1 MKSDRT
7 DVLVVGAGPTGLTM
21 ANELA
26 RRGIQAR
33 VVDAAAAPNTETRA
47 LGMQARSLELFERQ
61 GITDE
66 LLTRGLKARV
76 FNVFSENR
84 QILRADFAGLTS
96 PYPFLLMIP
105 QNEVQEVLTAK
116 LGVLGAHVERRVE
129 VLDLTQHAD
138 HVDVELRHADG
149 GTETASASWVV
160 GADGAHSTVR
170 RQLGL
175 RFLGTAFEENFAVAD
190 LRIDWGLPGDEFFAF
205 LNRGRFV
212 AYFPMLHGWHR
223 IAVAQPERPT
233 PSGDVTLA
241 ELQRAVDVCAPPG
254 AKIAEIRQAGRFRIN
269 QRRVE
274 SNSAGRVFLAGD
286 AAHIHSVV
294 GAQGMNTGIQDAFNL
309 GWKLAAVV
317 RGEADPTLL
326 KSYAVERAP
335 VARRLV
341 RGTRRVTR
349 MTLLRNPVS
358 TAMRRNIAP
367 RVLGRPTVQRT
378 LIRAISQID
387 VSYHDGSGSAPPG
400 RTAVG
405 DRAPDVVYT
414 GSDGRAARLFDLL
427 DRGRHTLL
435 VLGGATPP
443 LALDAQVS
451 VAQIADPAVADTY
464 GLPDGGVVLIRPD
477 GYIAYVSNAK
487 NPQSLSVD
495 VQRALSEPLLERR

>member
-1 MKSDRT
+1 MNSDRT

-21 ANELA
+21 ATELA
-26 RRGIQAR
+26 RRGIR
-33 VVDAAAAPNTETRA
+33 TRIVDATAAPNTETRA

-61 GITDE
+61 GITDA
-66 LLTRGLKARV
+66 LLARGLQARV

-84 QILRADFAGLTS
+84 QILRADFATLAS

-105 QNEVQEVLTAK
+105 QNEVQEVLTENLAA
-116 LGVLGAHVERRVE
+116 LGTHIERRVE
-129 VLDLTQHAD
+129 LLGLTQRAD

-149 GTETASASWVV
+149 TSETAGANWVV

-170 RQLGL
+170 RLLGL

-190 LRIDWGLPGDEFFAF
+190 LRIDWQLPGEQFFAF

-274 SNSAGRVFLAGD
+274 TNSAGRVFLAGD

-294 GAQGMNTGIQDAFNL
+294 GAQGMNAGIQDAFNL

-317 RGEADPTLL
+317 RGEADAGLL
-326 KSYAVERAP
+326 GSYAAERAP

-341 RGTRRVTR
+341 KGTRRVTR
-349 MTLLRNPVS
+349 MTLLRNPIS
-358 TAMRRNIAP
+358 TAMRRNVAP
-367 RVLGRPTVQRT
+367 HILGRPAVRHR

-387 VSYHDGSGSAPPG
+387 VSYHDGSGSGPDG

-405 DRAPDVVYT
+405 DRAPDVELIAA
-414 GSDGRAARLFDLL
+414 DGQPARLFDLL
-427 DRGRHTLL
+427 DRERHTLL
-435 VLGGATPP
+435 TLGGAEPP
-443 LALDAQVS
+443 AELTGVSLVQVS
-451 VAQIADPAVADTY
+451 DPAAADAY
-464 GLPDGGVVLIRPD
+464 GLPGGGVVLIRPD
-477 GYIAYVSNAK
+477 GYIAYRSIAK
-487 NPQSLSVD
+487 NPRSLAAD
-495 VQRALSEPLLERR
+495 VRRAVSEALLEER